1 MYAYAVESQLRNQYI
16 GVKLI
21 NMNLP
26 ADVSKIINIL
36 ESNGHEAYAV
46 GGCVRDCIL
55 GKIPHDWDITTSALP
70 EQVKALFERTFD
82 TGIEHGTV
90 TVLLHGEGYEVTTYR
105 VDGKY
110 EDGRHPKEVI
120 FTASLEEDLK
130 RRDFTINAMA
140 YNDTRGLVDLFGGE
154 QDLQNGI
161 IKAVGNP
168 TERFTED
175 ALRMLRAL
183 RFSAQLGFEIE
194 PATYDAI
201 KTLAPTLDRISAERI
216 QVELVKLITSDHPER
231 MRNVYET
238 GLTDVFFPEFNS
250 MMECK
255 QNNIHHMYT
264 VGEHAIVT
272 MQNCPADKVLRL
284 TMLLHDVAKPV
295 CKTTDDEGVDHFK
308 MHPMKGAE
316 MAKAILRRL
325 KFDNDTT
332 DAVCNLVKN
341 HDDRPEINP
350 RNVRRLIIR
359 VGKDNFENL
368 LAVKR
373 ADTYGQSLQNRE
385 EKFAYIDSLEEMY
398 HQILE
403 QEDCLSIKDL
413 KINGKDLIGM
423 GVPQGQKIGQILK
436 TVFDEVVDQPDL
448 NDREYLLN
456 RVKDMLQ

>member
-1 MYAYAVESQLRNQYI
+1 
-16 GVKLI
+16 
-21 NMNLP
+21 MNLP

-55 GKIPHDWDITTSALP
+55 GKVPHDWDITTSALP
-70 EQVKALFERTFD
+70 ETVKSLFDRTFD

-90 TVLLHGEGYEVTTYR
+90 TVLMHGTGYEVTTYR

-110 EDGRHPKEVI
+110 EDGRHPKEVT

-140 YNDTRGLVDLFGGE
+140 YNESKGLVDLFGGE
-154 QDLQNGI
+154 EDLKAGI

-194 PATYDAI
+194 PATYQAI
-201 KTLAPTLDRISAERI
+201 KELAPTLDRISAERI
-216 QVELVKLITSDHPER
+216 QVEMVKLVTSDHPER
-231 MRNVYET
+231 LRNVYDT
-238 GLTDVFFPEFNS
+238 GLSKVFFPELDV
-250 MMECK
+250 MLECQ
-255 QNNIHHMYT
+255 QNNKHHIYT
-264 VGEHAIVT
+264 VGEHSIVA
-272 MQNCPADKVLRL
+272 MGLIPEDKVLRL
-284 TMLLHDVAKPV
+284 TMMLHDIAKPA
-295 CKTTDDEGVDHFK
+295 CKTTDEKGQNHFK
-308 MHPMKGAE
+308 MHPVKGAE
-316 MAKAILRRL
+316 MARAFLRRL

-332 DAVCNLVKN
+332 DRVCNLVKN
-341 HDDRPEINP
+341 HDDRPEISE
-350 RNVRRLIIR
+350 RNVRRMIIR
-359 VGKDNFENL
+359 VGQENFNDL

-373 ADTYGQSLQNRE
+373 ADCLAQSMYHRE
-385 EKFAYIDSLEEMY
+385 EKLTYIDELERVYKE
-398 HQILE
+398 IVAAG
-403 QEDCLSIKDL
+403 DCLKIKDL
-413 KINGKDLIGM
+413 KINGKDLLEL
-423 GVPQGQKIGQILK
+423 GVPQGQRIGAILK
-436 TVFDEVVDQPDL
+436 DVFEEVVDNPSL

>member
-1 MYAYAVESQLRNQYI
+1 
-16 GVKLI
+16 
-21 NMNLP
+21 MNLP

-70 EQVKALFERTFD
+70 EQVKALFSRTFD

-90 TVLLHGEGYEVTTYR
+90 TVLLNGVGYEVTTYR

-110 EDGRHPKEVI
+110 EDGRHPKEVT

-140 YNDTRGLVDLFGGE
+140 YSDTRGLVDLFGGE
-154 QDLQNGI
+154 QDLQDGI

-168 TERFTED
+168 IERFTED

-194 PATYDAI
+194 PATYEAI

-216 QVELVKLITSDHPER
+216 QVELVKLISSDHPER
-231 MRNVYET
+231 IRDVFET
-238 GLTDVFFPEFNS
+238 GLTDIFFPEFNE
-250 MMECK
+250 MMACE
-255 QNNIHHMYT
+255 QNNKHHMYT
-264 VGEHAIVT
+264 VGEHVIVSL
-272 MQNCPADKVLRL
+272 QNIPNDKVLRL
-284 TMLLHDVAKPV
+284 TMLLHDIAKPA
-295 CKTTDDEGVDHFK
+295 CKTTDENGVNHFK
-308 MHPMKGAE
+308 MHPVKGAE
-316 MAKAILRRL
+316 MAKTILRRL
-325 KFDNDTT
+325 KFDNDTIG
-332 DAVCNLVKN
+332 AVCNLVRN
-341 HDDRPEINP
+341 HDDRPEVNP
-350 RNVRRLIIR
+350 RNIRRLIIR

-373 ADTYGQSLQNRE
+373 ADTLAQSMYRRD
-385 EKFAYIDSLEEMY
+385 EKLAYIDSLESMY
-398 HQILE
+398 RQILA

-413 KINGKDLIGM
+413 MINGKDLIEM
-423 GVPQGQKIGQILK
+423 GVPQGKQIGHILN

>member
-1 MYAYAVESQLRNQYI
+1 M
-16 GVKLI
+16 

-110 EDGRHPKEVI
+110 EDGRHPKEVT

-238 GLTDVFFPEFNS
+238 GLTDVFFPEFNA

-255 QNNIHHMYT
+255 QNNMHHMYT

>member
-1 MYAYAVESQLRNQYI
+1 
-16 GVKLI
+16 
-21 NMNLP
+21 MNLP

-70 EQVKALFERTFD
+70 EQVKTLFERTFD

-110 EDGRHPKEVI
+110 EDGRHPKEVT

-154 QDLQNGI
+154 QDLENGI

-231 MRNVYET
+231 IKDVYET
-238 GLTDVFFPEFNS
+238 GLTDVFFPEFNE
-250 MMECK
+250 MMDCDQVNK
-255 QNNIHHMYT
+255 HHMYT
-264 VGEHAIVT
+264 VGEHTIVALH
-272 MQNCPADKVLRL
+272 NVKADKVLRL

-295 CKTTDDEGVDHFK
+295 CKTTDAEGQNHFK
-308 MHPMKGAE
+308 MHQVEGAK
-316 MAKAILRRL
+316 MAKAVLRRL
-325 KFDNDTT
+325 KFDNETT
-332 DAVCNLVKN
+332 DAVCNLIKN
-341 HDDRPEINP
+341 HDDRPEVTP
-350 RNVRRLIIR
+350 RNIRRLIIR
-359 VGKDNFENL
+359 VGKDNFEDL

-373 ADTYGQSLQNRE
+373 ADTMAQSVYCRD
-385 EKFAYIDSLEEMY
+385 EKLAYIDSMEVMY
-398 HQILE
+398 RQILE
-403 QEDCLSIKDL
+403 QEDCLAIKDL
-413 KINGKDLIGM
+413 KINGKDLIEM